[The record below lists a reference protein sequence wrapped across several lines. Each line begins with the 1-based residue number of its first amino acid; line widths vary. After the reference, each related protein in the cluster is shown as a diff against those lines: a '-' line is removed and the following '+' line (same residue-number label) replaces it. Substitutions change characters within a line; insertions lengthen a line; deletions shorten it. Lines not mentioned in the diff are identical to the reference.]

1 MIKLN
6 VAGVSIA
13 AEGFDNEY
21 FKRRTADY
29 TGDFDKPD
37 MTVRVSVKDFI
48 ARPSDKVYATRD
60 ARFFCETQDEYIF
73 YDMYKDICVASVRAS
88 KDWSEV
94 SSELIDV
101 SEIGGAD
108 TDIRKFNM
116 LGEAFRYRILEMN
129 GIVYH
134 SSTII
139 YDNSAVLFTADSGT
153 GKSTHT
159 ELWKKHFGA
168 EIINDDSPAIRCTKN
183 GLTVFG
189 TPWSGKTEFNINAF
203 APMMAL
209 VFLER
214 SEVNFAERITYKKAL
229 PYLVHGMMTRPV
241 YKPSMEKALAVIE
254 QIAANVPLYKLG
266 CNISREACEVIKNK
280 IFG

>member
-29 TGDFDKPD
+29 IADFEKSD
-37 MTVRVSVKDFI
+37 MSVRVAVKDFI
-48 ARPSDKVYATRD
+48 KRPSDAVYATRD
-60 ARFFCETQDEYIF
+60 TRFFCETQDEYVF
-73 YDMYKDICVASVRAS
+73 YDMYKETCVAVVRAS
-88 KDWSEV
+88 KDWAVV

-101 SEIGGAD
+101 SGMGGAD
-108 TDIRKFNM
+108 TDVREFNM
-116 LGEAFRYRILEMN
+116 LGEVFRYRILELN

-134 SSTII
+134 SSTIL
-139 YDNSAVLFTADSGT
+139 YEDSAVLFTADSGT

-159 ELWKKHFGA
+159 ELWKKNFGA
-168 EIINDDSPAIRCTKN
+168 EIINDDSPAIVCRSGKLWVC
-183 GLTVFG
+183 G
-189 TPWSGKTEFNINAF
+189 TPWSGKTEFNINAA
-203 APMMAL
+203 APMKAL

-214 SEVNFAERITYKKAL
+214 SKVNFAEAISYKNAL

-241 YKPSMEKALAVIE
+241 YKSSMEKALAMIE
-254 QIAANVPLYKLG
+254 KIAETVPLYKLG

>member
-6 VAGVSIA
+6 ISGILIA

-29 TGDFDKPD
+29 TADFEKSD
-37 MTVRVSVKDFI
+37 MTVCVSLKDYI
-48 ARPSDKVYATRD
+48 ERPLDKVYAVRGT
-60 ARFFCETQDEYIF
+60 RFFCETQDEYVF
-73 YDMYKDICVASVRAS
+73 YDMYKEICVASVRAS

-94 SSELIDV
+94 SAEIIDV

-116 LGEAFRYRILEMN
+116 LGEVFRYRILEKN

-134 SSTII
+134 SSTILF
-139 YDNSAVLFTADSGT
+139 DNCAILFTADSGT

-159 ELWKKHFGA
+159 ELWKKYLGA
-168 EIINDDSPAIRCTKN
+168 DIINDDSPAIRLAEN

-189 TPWSGKTEFNINAF
+189 TPWSGKTEFNINAS
-203 APMMAL
+203 APMKAL

-214 SEVNFAERITYKKAL
+214 SKVNYAERISYKEAL
-229 PYLVHGMMTRPV
+229 PQLVHGMMTRPV
-241 YKPSMEKALAVIE
+241 YRNSMEKALFMIE
-254 QIAANVPLYKLG
+254 QIAAKIPLYKLG
-266 CNISREACEVIKNK
+266 CDISRQACDVIKNK